1 MRGTLIVRMFAVLA
15 VLGLVASMAGPA
27 SAARPEKIDQ
37 TTSEPFPEEICG
49 IPVTTTVTGFTILH
63 IQDVIIPSTGED
75 SNDAWIG
82 VIQDHLNV
90 TWTNA
95 DGVTL
100 TNTIRQ
106 TNQEGDFV
114 DNGDGTWTYTFT
126 IHGQPLKL
134 RSGNQIVIMDVG
146 SISFEAVFYLGDL
159 STTAD
164 DEFLGQVVTGITGP
178 HPQAE
183 SDFELFCQLFTD
195 IMG

>member
-1 MRGTLIVRMFAVLA
+1 MRGTLIVRLSALLV
-15 VLGLVASMAGPA
+15 VLGLIAAMANPA

-37 TTSEPFPEEICG
+37 TAGPFPDEVCG
-49 IPVTTTVTGFTILH
+49 IPVTTTITGFTILH
-63 IQDVIIPSTGED
+63 IQDVIIPSAGEGSD
-75 SNDAWIG
+75 DFWIG
-82 VIQDHLNV
+82 VIQDHLTFTN
-90 TWTNA
+90 TNA

-100 TNTIRQ
+100 TNTVRQ

-126 IHGQPLKL
+126 VHGLPLKL
-134 RSGNQIVIMDVG
+134 RSGNQIVLMDVG
-146 SISFEAVFYLGDL
+146 SISFEDVFYLGDL

-164 DEFLGQVVTGITGP
+164 NEFISQVVTGISGP

-183 SDFELFCQLFTD
+183 SDFELFCEVFTD